1 MCVYTHVFKMCV
13 CVCVC
18 VGNQQ
23 LSILDQITGRYQ
35 NQLEIFQNIFLYILI

>member
-1 MCVYTHVFKMCV
+1 MCVYIHVFKM
-13 CVCVC
+13 CVC